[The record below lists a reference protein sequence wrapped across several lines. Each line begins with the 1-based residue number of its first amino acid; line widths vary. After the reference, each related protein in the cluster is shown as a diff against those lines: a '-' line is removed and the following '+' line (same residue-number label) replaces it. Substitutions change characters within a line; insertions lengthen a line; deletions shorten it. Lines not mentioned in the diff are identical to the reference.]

1 MRSRINMPQWP
12 TENLID
18 KRTKYVLFLI
28 SPILGFLYALR
39 RINTRSS
46 YVVFFLFALC
56 FGLSFTNNQKTKQEQ
71 SIDSDRYL
79 TAFHQ
84 YVANPAA
91 DTIREDESDY
101 YFDGI
106 ALGLSKVTDNY
117 HWMFLIFA
125 GVFAFFQLKSLKY
138 LTQEKEFR
146 NSLGCLLLC
155 FLFTYNGIFNINGVR
170 FWTAAWIA
178 VFCMF
183 KIYRDRNYKYLLLVA
198 LTPLIHFSYW
208 IFIGVVVGTLFAKRF
223 EKLWIIAFILSYI
236 YSNIALT
243 FVSENATLFPELF
256 SQKIESYTNENV
268 LEYEARTG
276 TGWWWISDAFKYLC
290 QLYFLITIIL
300 FINNRKSILKDPR
313 SKNLYLALL
322 IWMTFSNF
330 TMSIPS
336 VGRRFIILSY
346 PIIAYLQLTTFK
358 CKKYKYVTYALPF
371 VFLFDIL
378 IKFPTLYSTIL
389 SPLFFVTSPIYMIL
403 KNLVLI

>member
-28 SPILGFLYALR
+28 SPVFGFLYALR

-56 FGLSFTNNQKTKQEQ
+56 FGLSFTNNQKTKMEQ
-71 SIDSDRYL
+71 GIDSDRYL

-84 YVANPAA
+84 YVANPLT

-125 GVFAFFQLKSLKY
+125 GVFAFFQLKSFKY

-155 FLFTYNGIFNINGVR
+155 FLFTYNGIFNINGMR

-183 KIYRDRNYKYLLLVA
+183 KIYRDRNYKYLLLVVM
-198 LTPLIHFSYW
+198 TPLVHISYW
-208 IFIGVVVGTLFAKRF
+208 LFVGIVVGTLITKRF
-223 EKLWIIAFILSYI
+223 EKFWIIAFFLSFAF
-236 YSNIALT
+236 SNFALH
-243 FVSENATLFPELF
+243 FVSGNALLLPDALEEKALGYTSEAAIATLYNRSIF
-256 SQKIESYTNENV
+256 ITV
-268 LEYEARTG
+268 
-276 TGWWWISDAFKYLC
+276 FKYIK
-290 QLYFLITIIL
+290 QFYFGLIIL
-300 FINNRKSILKDPR
+300 LFIIHRKKIQNTPIEY
-313 SKNLYLALL
+313 NIFLALL
-322 IWMTFSNF
+322 IWMTFCNF

-336 VGRRFIILSY
+336 VGVRFIILSY
-346 PIIAYLQLTTFK
+346 PLIAYIWLSMFK
-358 CKKYKYVTYALPF
+358 TQKYKLILFALPF
-371 VFLFDIL
+371 VFAYDIYRL
-378 IKFPTLYSTIL
+378 IISYSTVLTPSFFIS
-389 SPLFFVTSPIYMIL
+389 SPLYLIF
-403 KNLVLI
+403 KNLITWH

>member
-56 FGLSFTNNQKTKQEQ
+56 FGLSFTNNQKTKMEQ
-71 SIDSDRYL
+71 GIDSDRYL

-91 DTIREDESDY
+91 DTIREDENDY

-138 LTQEKEFR
+138 LTQEKEFQ

-155 FLFTYNGIFNINGVR
+155 FLFTYNGIFNINGMR

-183 KIYRDRNYKYLLLVA
+183 KIYRDQNYKYLLLVA
-198 LTPLIHFSYW
+198 LTPLVHLAYW
-208 IFIGVVVGTLFAKRF
+208 LFVGMVVGSLLTKRF
-223 EKLWIIAFILSYI
+223 EKFWIIAFFISFAF
-236 YSNIALT
+236 SNFALY
-243 FVSENATLFPELF
+243 FVAENASLLPPALAEKALA
-256 SQKIESYTNENV
+256 YTSEKAVENR
-268 LEYEARTG
+268 LDRN
-276 TGWWWISDAFKYLC
+276 IFIIAFNYIK
-290 QLYFLITIIL
+290 QFYFGFIIL
-300 FINNRKSILKDPR
+300 LFIIHRKKIQNTPIKY
-313 SKNLYLALL
+313 NVFLALL
-322 IWMTFSNF
+322 VWMTFCNF
-330 TMSIPS
+330 AMSIPS
-336 VGRRFIILSY
+336 VGVRFIILSY
-346 PIIAYLQLTTFK
+346 PLIAYIWLSIFK
-358 CKKYKYVTYALPF
+358 TQKYKLILFALPF
-371 VFLFDIL
+371 VFAYDIYRL
-378 IKFPTLYSTIL
+378 IQLYFTVLTPSFYIS
-389 SPLFFVTSPIYMIL
+389 SPLYLIFR
-403 KNLVLI
+403 NLIAWY